1 MTAYVYVV
9 HNFFQYKLSSSTFIS
24 NIYIYIFIRF
34 GTELNFEA
42 INLGSYNYLGF
53 AENTGK
59 CADSVEK
66 VILEY
71 GTGICST
78 RHELGIYISF
88 FKTLNIRFYFLFI
101 CVCVY
106 VNL

>member
-1 MTAYVYVV
+1 MCHV
-9 HNFFQYKLSSSTFIS
+9 FFFNVLNNCTFICH
-24 NIYIYIFIRF
+24 IFCFARF

-88 FKTLNIRFYFLFI
+88 FKLLNIR
-101 CVCVY
+101 C
-106 VNL
+106 

>member
-1 MTAYVYVV
+1 MYFFLLCVCRYSFN
-9 HNFFQYKLSSSTFIS
+9 NFLSVFFSIQQL
-24 NIYIYIFIRF
+24 NILNNIVIIFFYFSRF

-66 VILEY
+66 IILEY

-78 RHELGIYISF
+78 RHELGIFCIIIVLS
-88 FKTLNIRFYFLFI
+88 
-101 CVCVY
+101 
-106 VNL
+106 